1 MENKKHQN
9 KKCVSNDDMLVSRF
23 LKDIQSI
30 KEDDGFTERVMER
43 IPSRRIEWDSLLFM
57 VCVVVIMIALMF
69 TVGKDIIVHLQN
81 FHGTSVD
88 LGSFFAAKSI
98 YIMLICLLMSGV
110 AYYNLYEN

>member
-1 MENKKHQN
+1 MENKKQQN
-9 KKCVSNDDMLVSRF
+9 KKRVSNDDKLVSRF
-23 LKDIQSI
+23 LKDIPPV
-30 KEDDGFTERVMER
+30 KDDGFTERVMER

-57 VCVVVIMIALMF
+57 VCVVIIMIALMV
-69 TVGKDIIVHLQN
+69 TVGKEIIVHLQN

-110 AYYNLYEN
+110 AYYNLYES